1 MSNRSYLFKVLCLS
15 LFTGVTVGFLHQNAS
30 PPHRWQLCSRNFV
43 SSQHRTL
50 TLFATTATSR
60 DNETSS
66 SSSSS
71 SSSPSSSDDRYPRLS
86 PEEEQELLRRAVEY
100 RRLNNVEKDFALQ
113 SSTKPFPLLSVRA
126 RAAGYGEE
134 LDLYENAKYQGQIAR
149 ETLVTRNMGL
159 VHYCLDNIV
168 GRDYSH
174 RNNKLKGNHHNVKV
188 DNERRTF
195 TGNLPLNSLSR
206 EDLIQEGAIGLARA
220 VDKWDPSIGGK
231 FSTYAVYWI
240 RAAILRCIAERDD
253 MMRVPGHMSE
263 AVSKINKAARKL
275 GIELESAGSMLN
287 VYPVITSSTWKEA
300 NAAKK
305 LAEEAGL
312 SERNFQEAMK
322 VRSRRYS
329 GGYIPFE
336 SWMQQGRS
344 LECDTASSALIGTEN
359 NVLESQAANEALRSV
374 LSEFLRP
381 KEMEALSWRYGL
393 LEDKME
399 SPEERANRQFS
410 EMEDQLFGNSPVAAS
425 VAVVSNPT
433 PTMKAPVAVIPAAK
447 GRWGEA
453 MTFTEVGKRMKV
465 SAEHT
470 RKLCHRA
477 LKKLQEAAA
486 DGRLEPALLY

>member
-1 MSNRSYLFKVLCLS
+1 MTNRFYLFKIVCIS
-15 LFTGVTVGFLHQNAS
+15 LFTNSSVGFVHQCVA
-30 PPHRWQLCSRNFV
+30 PPQRRQPSTGNFV
-43 SSQHRTL
+43 SGPHGTL
-50 TLFATTATSR
+50 ILFSTTTSRRYGAASSLLQQTATA
-60 DNETSS
+60 
-66 SSSSS
+66 
-71 SSSPSSSDDRYPRLS
+71 SDDRYPRLS
-86 PEEEQELLRRAVEY
+86 LEEESKLLQLVVEY
-100 RRLNNVEKDFALQ
+100 RRLNNMEKDFALQ
-113 SSTKPFPLLSVRA
+113 SPTKSLPLLSVRA
-126 RAAGYGEE
+126 QAAGYGDD
-134 LDLYENAKYQGQIAR
+134 LDLYENAIYQGQIAR

-168 GRDYSH
+168 GRDYNS
-174 RNNKLKGNHHNVKV
+174 RNIKIG
-188 DNERRTF
+188 DTQRAF

-231 FSTYAVYWI
+231 FSTYAVYWV

-253 MMRVPGHMSE
+253 MMRVPGHVSQ

-275 GIELESAGSMLN
+275 GVEFDRAGSLLGIHGVTM
-287 VYPVITSSTWKEA
+287 SSSWKEA

-312 SERNFQEAMK
+312 SERNFEEAMK

-329 GGYIPFE
+329 GGYVPFE
-336 SWMQQGRS
+336 SWMQKGRN
-344 LECDTASSALIGTEN
+344 LEIDTTSSALIEPEN
-359 NVLESQAANEALRSV
+359 NALESQASNEALRCV

-393 LEDKME
+393 LEDKEE

-410 EMEDQLFGNSPVAAS
+410 EMEEQLFGNSPLAAS
-425 VAVVSNPT
+425 TTIVSFSDQT
-433 PTMKAPVAVIPAAK
+433 RKIPASPTLTAK

-453 MTFTEVGKRMKV
+453 MSFTEVGKRMEV
-465 SAEHT
+465 SAEQT